1 MTWDYTRED
10 KQSVKLRLALQEGQ
24 LLFCLE
30 DILEGVCDS
39 ELPHCRVTAFAKNL
53 VQVGNRGYFDQ
64 VGRESERGAIRRL
77 GVRKGGDFRHLR
89 RPAET
94 GFHEI
99 GARKRGYFW
108 HFFPP
113 ANTEERDAFSGR
125 FSAVGYPRDD
135 AGIRPRANSLPVDKR
150 PGIFALDSK
159 YRQYSPR
166 MSQK

>member
-1 MTWDYTRED
+1 MNVAQYGDLAFEKEAIFVTYAGL
-10 KQSVKLRLALQEGQ
+10 QKLVSTKSAQG
-24 LLFCLE
+24 
-30 DILEGVCDS
+30 
-39 ELPHCRVTAFAKNL
+39 N
-53 VQVGNRGYFDQ
+53 VGIFG
-64 VGRESERGAIRRL
+64 I
-77 GVRKGGDFRHLR
+77 
-89 RPAET
+89 
-94 GFHEI
+94 
-99 GARKRGYFW
+99 
-108 HFFPP
+108 FFPP